1 MKIRFWGTRGG
12 IAVPGPDT
20 LKYGGNTACVEVC
33 CGPHRIILDAGTGL
47 RPLGD
52 ALIASGAAVDAD
64 VLFSHLH
71 LDHIIGLGFFAPLYR
86 AETVLRLH
94 AGNMSQKAL
103 RQALSTSLSPPLMPD
118 LLGAARAG
126 VSMQAFKAGAS
137 LTLHPGLV
145 VATAALNHPGGVI
158 GYRIMWNGKSVV
170 YVTDTEHTP
179 GHPDPNVALLAKGA
193 DVLIY
198 DASFTD
204 AELPSR
210 TGFGHSTWQ
219 EGVRV
224 AEVAGAGRLVLFHHS
239 SARRDR
245 DLDVIVAAAEQARPG
260 TIAACEGLTLTV

>member
-1 MKIRFWGTRGG
+1 MKVRFWGTRGG

-52 ALIASGAAVDAD
+52 ALIAGGIAVDAD
-64 VLFSHLH
+64 LLFSHLH
-71 LDHIIGLGFFAPLYR
+71 LDHIIGLGFFAPLYQ
-86 AETVLRLH
+86 AGTLLRLH
-94 AGNMSQKAL
+94 AGNLSQTAL
-103 RQALSTSLSPPLMPD
+103 QQALSTSLSPPFMPD

-126 VSMQAFKAGAS
+126 VSMRAFKAGAS
-137 LTLHPGLV
+137 LSLHPGLV
-145 VATAALNHPGGVI
+145 VATAALNHPGGVV
-158 GYRIMWNGKSVV
+158 GYRIMWDGKSVA

-179 GHPDPNVALLAKGA
+179 GQPDPNVALLAKGA

-219 EGVRV
+219 EGVRIADV
-224 AEVAGAGRLVLFHHS
+224 AEVGRLVLFHHD
-239 SARRDR
+239 SARRDC
-245 DLDVIVAAAEQARPG
+245 DLDVIALAAEHARPG
-260 TIAACEGLTLTV
+260 TIAASEGLTLTV